1 MRRRHALFA
10 VLLIATLV
18 GGCGGSTEVK
28 QGAQAPKSVSL
39 PSVTIQPIPAVTIP
53 TTTAPAV
60 PTPAA
65 PVEQAPA
72 TPTASTPTASTP
84 TASPADEVAVRRV
97 VTDYAAA
104 FVAGDGATACD
115 LLTEKVRQTFLD
127 AIGSSDTCATA
138 FAKVV
143 ALQDSSTR
151 DLFRNAVVGDVQVV
165 GDAASASLAA
175 GGVATPVSLARQA
188 DGWKITTLPAG

>member
-1 MRRRHALFA
+1 MRRPYVLPA
-10 VLLIATLV
+10 VLLIATLL

-28 QGAQAPKSVSL
+28 RGAQAPKSVSL
-39 PSVTIQPIPAVTIP
+39 PSVTIQPIPAVTVP
-53 TTTAPAV
+53 TTTAPAI
-60 PTPAA
+60 PAPAA
-65 PVEQAPA
+65 PVEPAPA
-72 TPTASTPTASTP
+72 TPTASTP
-84 TASPADEVAVRRV
+84 TASPADEVAVRLV
-97 VTDYAAA
+97 VTNYAAA

-143 ALQDSSTR
+143 ALQDSATR
-151 DLFRNAVVGDVQVV
+151 DLFRNAVVGDIQVS
-165 GDAASASLAA
+165 GDSASASLTAV
-175 GGVATPVSLARQA
+175 GVATPVSLARQA